1 MTLNF
6 FPRTLIAITEKY
18 FGPNYF
24 DQNLS
29 GAQADQEVLKDI
41 MMEKLP
47 DLYHHLDDLDIEIST
62 VTLNWFLAL
71 FFDAVPLEV
80 RSILLLFD
88 CCGSVLMFVCHMC
101 LIVSNYKYCEVKE
114 VSFQRNIKVWV
125 RNLRP
130 PFTNIL
136 HK

>member
-1 MTLNF
+1 MRRYINYYYYGIINTPVF
-6 FPRTLIAITEKY
+6 YSRTLIAITERY
-18 FGPNYF
+18 FGPHYF

-80 RSILLLFD
+80 SQYI
-88 CCGSVLMFVCHMC
+88 
-101 LIVSNYKYCEVKE
+101 
-114 VSFQRNIKVWV
+114 
-125 RNLRP
+125 
-130 PFTNIL
+130 
-136 HK
+136 